1 MARWVG
7 ASLRRRLTG
16 ALSVPLIRRVIF
28 HVRRLRDDLDIHF
41 FRSLVTSLAIIV
53 TLSALLVSVAE
64 PSKRSISGL
73 VRSAYWAMTMV
84 LGSGDSSYV
93 DGPVGYLVGWALA
106 FFGVA
111 IVAALTAAV
120 AGFVIDFILKE
131 GQGMGA
137 SGYIDHIVICGW
149 NPTARELIEE
159 LKGDEFKARVVI
171 IHDVEHNPA
180 GSGTYFV
187 RGDPT
192 SGDDL
197 RRAGIEDAAAAVIC
211 PSDSSN
217 DADMRSILSV
227 LAIETIAPEVRTVVE
242 VNNPKH
248 VEHFE
253 RAHADEILVTPRL
266 ASRLLAR
273 SALYPGL
280 ASLVTDLVS
289 GGQGSELYRVRVPD
303 HLFGETPG
311 ALATLLRSNHNSS
324 LIAVTRDG
332 ISHASPPADFMLRE
346 GDCAIVVAES
356 LTALAPLQA
365 EHALSGARS
374 PVARPA

>member
-1 MARWVG
+1 MSSG
-7 ASLRRRLTG
+7 ASRHHPRRRAQPGRQRHL
-16 ALSVPLIRRVIF
+16 
-28 HVRRLRDDLDIHF
+28 LR
-41 FRSLVTSLAIIV
+41 A
-53 TLSALLVSVAE
+53 
-64 PSKRSISGL
+64 
-73 VRSAYWAMTMV
+73 
-84 LGSGDSSYV
+84 
-93 DGPVGYLVGWALA
+93 
-106 FFGVA
+106 
-111 IVAALTAAV
+111 
-120 AGFVIDFILKE
+120 
-131 GQGMGA
+131 
-137 SGYIDHIVICGW
+137 
-149 NPTARELIEE
+149 
-159 LKGDEFKARVVI
+159 
-171 IHDVEHNPA
+171 
-180 GSGTYFV
+180 
-187 RGDPT
+187 GDPT

-227 LAIETIAPEVRTVVE
+227 LAIETIAPEVRTVVGSTTP
-242 VNNPKH
+242 N

-324 LIAVTRDG
+324 HR
-332 ISHASPPADFMLRE
+332 SHAGRHQPREPARRL
-346 GDCAIVVAES
+346 
-356 LTALAPLQA
+356 
-365 EHALSGARS
+365 H
-374 PVARPA
+374 VARG

>member
-1 MARWVG
+1 M
-7 ASLRRRLTG
+7 
-16 ALSVPLIRRVIF
+16 
-28 HVRRLRDDLDIHF
+28 
-41 FRSLVTSLAIIV
+41 
-53 TLSALLVSVAE
+53 
-64 PSKRSISGL
+64 
-73 VRSAYWAMTMV
+73 
-84 LGSGDSSYV
+84 
-93 DGPVGYLVGWALA
+93 
-106 FFGVA
+106 
-111 IVAALTAAV
+111 
-120 AGFVIDFILKE
+120 
-131 GQGMGA
+131 
-137 SGYIDHIVICGW
+137 
-149 NPTARELIEE
+149 
-159 LKGDEFKARVVI
+159 
-171 IHDVEHNPA
+171 
-180 GSGTYFV
+180 

-253 RAHADEILVTPRL
+253 RAQADEILVTPRL

-365 EHALSGARS
+365 EHALGGARS

>member
-1 MARWVG
+1 
-7 ASLRRRLTG
+7 
-16 ALSVPLIRRVIF
+16 
-28 HVRRLRDDLDIHF
+28 
-41 FRSLVTSLAIIV
+41 
-53 TLSALLVSVAE
+53 
-64 PSKRSISGL
+64 
-73 VRSAYWAMTMV
+73 MTMV

-253 RAHADEILVTPRL
+253 RAQADEILVTPRL